1 MMSDKPDLDDTALAR
16 LRRVGGEQLVR
27 QMVAL
32 FLESTPQRLVVA
44 RTGEQQG
51 DREAVTRAMHAL
63 KSSAGNVG
71 ALRLQDLAS
80 HLEHTGKDLTR
91 EAILGLLEEIEA
103 TFARIKSHLEVGLS
117 K

>member
-1 MMSDKPDLDDTALAR
+1 MMSDKPDLDPTALAR
-16 LRRVGGEQLVR
+16 LRRVGGEQLV
-27 QMVAL
+27 QQLVAL
-32 FLESTPQRLVVA
+32 FLESTPQRLAVA

-51 DREAVTRAMHAL
+51 NREAVIRAMHAL

-80 HLEHTGKDLTR
+80 HLERTGKDLTR
-91 EAILGLLEEIEA
+91 ETILRLLEELEA
-103 TFARIKSHLEVGLS
+103 TFNRIKHQFEVELS

>member
-91 EAILGLLEEIEA
+91 EAILGLLEELEA
-103 TFARIKSHLEVGLS
+103 TFTRIKSHFEVGLS